1 MRSWIRSI
9 LAGSLFATVGC
20 HYYAAPEAGTPTPGT
35 AVRLELEE
43 PQTVDF
49 SEAALRDIVSV
60 EGPVLSWSPDSVL
73 VSSNWVVSE
82 RGSRNRTLGEPVG
95 IATVSIAQVQE
106 QKVHRGRTAAL
117 IAGGGL
123 VVGGLFL
130 ALFNRDNV
138 GGGAGSGQG
147 AGSGVSGLVPR

>member
-1 MRSWIRSI
+1 MGSI
-9 LAGSLFATVGC
+9 LAWALLATVGC
-20 HYYAAPEAGTPTPGT
+20 HYYAAPEAGAPAPGT
-35 AVRLELEE
+35 AVRLELEA
-43 PQTVDF
+43 PQTVDL
-49 SEAALRDIVSV
+49 SEAVLRDIVSV
-60 EGPVLSWSPDSVL
+60 EGPVLSWSSDSVL

-95 IATVSIAQVQE
+95 IPTVSIAEVQE
-106 QKVHRGRTAAL
+106 QKVHKGRTAAL

-123 VVGGLFL
+123 VVGGLFF